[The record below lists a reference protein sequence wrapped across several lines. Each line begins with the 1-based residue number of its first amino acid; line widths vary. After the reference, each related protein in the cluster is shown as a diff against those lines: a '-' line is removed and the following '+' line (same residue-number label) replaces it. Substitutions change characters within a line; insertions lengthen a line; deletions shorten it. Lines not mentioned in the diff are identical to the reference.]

1 MRIKKNNNIILKM
14 QDILVRELDRLD
26 NDNFMEE
33 NSKEEIKRSTAISQ
47 SANTIIKTVDLNMK
61 ILKFANQT
69 QNALDDV
76 NNVLGITDE

>member
-1 MRIKKNNNIILKM
+1 MRTKKNNNIILKM

-33 NSKEEIKRSTAISQ
+33 NSKEELKRSTAISQ

>member
-33 NSKEEIKRSTAISQ
+33 NSKEELKRSTAISQ

>member
-47 SANTIIKTVDLNMK
+47 SANTIIKTVGLNMK
-61 ILKFANQT
+61 IIKLANQT
-69 QNALDDV
+69 KNNLDDM
-76 NNVLGITDE
+76 NDLLGITNE

>member
-33 NSKEEIKRSTAISQ
+33 NSKEELKRSTAISQ

-61 ILKFANQT
+61 IIKLANQT
-69 QNALDDV
+69 KNNLDDM
-76 NNVLGITDE
+76 NDLLGITNE

>member
-33 NSKEEIKRSTAISQ
+33 NSKEELKRSTAISQ

-76 NNVLGITDE
+76 NDILGITNE

>member
-26 NDNFMEE
+26 NDNVMEE